1 MRAQVLCTAAVECP
15 PLWPFGRSG
24 LGASRVVHPQQALD
38 LLEYSPGPFYL
49 CTIVK
54 VLCYFCTIENY
65 KSSSAPSKKLFFP
78 SIPFRPL
85 SSLTVSTIQWDHV
98 VSGQD
103 SYLPPLAPP
112 MAPPTPLSVPG
123 AHTSNS
129 LGVTSS
135 CLHLPRLP
143 THQPFPAILRV
154 AGPRGGFGR
163 LRG

>member
-1 MRAQVLCTAAVECP
+1 MFLKSPDYKYVPYGIRKEENVITFAINNSRRTATPNLRA
-15 PLWPFGRSG
+15 
-24 LGASRVVHPQQALD
+24 
-38 LLEYSPGPFYL
+38 FYL

-54 VLCYFCTIENY
+54 VSCYFCTIKNY
-65 KSSSAPSKKLFFP
+65 KSSSAPSKFFFFL

-129 LGVTSS
+129 LGITSS
-135 CLHLPRLP
+135 CLHLPWLP